1 MFLKQECG
9 MEHSDAASKRRI
21 SSHGD
26 RMSQTK
32 HLNKQQLND
41 LAQRTSDQERPFVEE
56 AAKALPEKESRNL
69 LALIRGSESEAVHAA
84 HISTSSTP
92 F

>member
-1 MFLKQECG
+1 
-9 MEHSDAASKRRI
+9 
-21 SSHGD
+21 
-26 RMSQTK
+26 MSQTK
-32 HLNKQQLND
+32 HLNKQQLKD

-56 AAKALPEKESRNL
+56 AAKALSEKESRNL